1 MKKRIKRAI
10 IILMFILFLT
20 AASDGIPVDVY
31 EITQTGTDKIV
42 DKNDSVANVYNQEV
56 HGTESHN
63 NELKD
68 NATESG
74 SEVRDIDEVINL
86 ILTCGNHEIY
96 QGIAVDDSFLLWLC
110 NKHGE
115 AVIWDIAHELGR
127 GNCDEQ
133 VWYENTGS
141 SIRVLWLEYCR
152 DLGYS
157 TYLLDDV
164 VWVDSDEYDD
174 TDSHTVD
181 ATNNEKSIQIDLI
194 GDINLANDWYT
205 MDIAS
210 DKSNG
215 ITDCIAE
222 NVRTE
227 LESADITVANNEFCY
242 ADEGT
247 PLVGKTYTFRADT
260 ENVTLLDTFS
270 VDLVSV
276 ANNHVFDYG
285 EAGLLTTLE
294 TLDSAEIP
302 YIGAGK
308 NIDEASAV
316 KYYVIK
322 GRKIA
327 FVSATEIE
335 KFAKY
340 TKEATVNSPGVL
352 KTIDTTLFCNVI
364 SEAKDNADYV
374 IAYVHWGIEGKNDFG
389 TEQRKLATAYVNA
402 GADAVIGGHP
412 HRLQGAEFING
423 VPVAYSLGN
432 FWFSTGTIYTTI
444 AQIRIA
450 EDGELTLAMLP
461 CIQKDVTTSMLT
473 DENDIKAFYEYV
485 ADVSYGVGIDD
496 SGRFYDS
503 FDETETEL
511 YEDELV
517 YKSGKAYAIHNDL
530 IDLEGRAIDIVG
542 NLE

>member
-1 MKKRIKRAI
+1 MKRLERTVI
-10 IILMFILFLT
+10 IIIFGLSLISATFFMQTSAVEKSEI
-20 AASDGIPVDVY
+20 AKKDNMADSSIDGYI
-31 EITQTGTDKIV
+31 
-42 DKNDSVANVYNQEV
+42 DKNNKDTVEIIRI
-56 HGTESHN
+56 T
-63 NELKD
+63 NEDTKV
-68 NATESG
+68 E
-74 SEVRDIDEVINL
+74 IDEIIDI
-86 ILTCGNHEIY
+86 ILTSGDREFY
-96 QGIAVDDSFLLWLC
+96 QGNPIDDSFLLWLC

-115 AVIWDIAHELGR
+115 AVIWDIANELCR

-152 DLGYS
+152 DLRYS
-157 TYLLDDV
+157 TYLLEDV
-164 VWVDSDEYDD
+164 VWVDSDAHDT
-174 TDSHTVD
+174 TDSHSVD
-181 ATNNEKSIQIDLI
+181 ATNNENSIQIDLI

-205 MDIAS
+205 MEEA
-210 DKSNG
+210 KTKNKG
-215 ITDCIAE
+215 IEDCIAE

-227 LESADITVANNEFCY
+227 LEAADITVANNEFCY

-247 PLVGKTYTFRADT
+247 PLAGKTYTFRADT
-260 ENVTLLDTFS
+260 ENVALLDTFS

-285 EAGLLTTLE
+285 EEGLLTTLE
-294 TLDSAEIP
+294 TLDGAEIP

-316 KYYVIK
+316 KYYVVK

-352 KTIDTTLFCNVI
+352 KTIDTTLFCNAI

-374 IAYVHWGIEGKNDFG
+374 IAYVHWGIEGENDFG

-444 AQIRIA
+444 AQIRID
-450 EDGELTLAMLP
+450 EGGELSLAMLP

-503 FDETETEL
+503 FDEAENEL

-517 YKSGKAYAIHNDL
+517 YRSGKAYAIHSDL